1 MLQQSVKF
9 VWQNAVL
16 VRRRRRACSVT
27 IFGPG
32 EGNFVR
38 RRGCLQLAFN
48 IAAITGSS
56 ISVGTIGSFRRRI
69 ASCTAPSFDRSSTV
83 FARRKDESAV
93 ATEGRVKR
101 RSRCGRIREPREG

>member
-16 VRRRRRACSVT
+16 VHRRSRACSVT

-38 RRGCLQLAFN
+38 RRGRLQLAFN
-48 IAAITGSS
+48 VAAITGSS
-56 ISVGTIGSFRRRI
+56 IRVGTIGSFRRRI
-69 ASCTAPSFDRSSTV
+69 APSLDRSSTG

-101 RSRCGRIREPREG
+101 SSRRGRVREPRES